1 MGGAVPCPEV
11 DTGGPASSLRLG
23 RGTTGASP
31 VGFKGDLDGRRRS
44 SRDVWVPN
52 DAIVGCA
59 STLRTTSAYPLFQR
73 RRFFA
78 SRYKMFPFTFDVS
91 ISFSCFHIGQAQ
103 EHAEWQASQLTGSSL
118 QISAACSLLEHLAHV
133 SAPLQL
139 RNPWLNCWHLKHCRG
154 FGTGGSLPLWSL
166 VGWGIECQ
174 NNMSRLSFNTVS
186 AQGDAMCTSNPL
198 TGEILTEL
206 FLGCFEQVILG
217 ENSLNGAQLVV
228 RCHANLVIRNG
239 VRGERSVTSF
249 FRVLSKR
256 GRKNALQMA
265 FQPQNA

>member
-1 MGGAVPCPEV
+1 MDVRYVGCSTAGGVGGAVPCPEV

-78 SRYKMFPFTFDVS
+78 SRYKMFPFTFD
-91 ISFSCFHIGQAQ
+91 
-103 EHAEWQASQLTGSSL
+103 
-118 QISAACSLLEHLAHV
+118 ISAACSLLEHLAHV

-154 FGTGGSLPLWSL
+154 FGTGG
-166 VGWGIECQ
+166 
-174 NNMSRLSFNTVS
+174 
-186 AQGDAMCTSNPL
+186 
-198 TGEILTEL
+198 
-206 FLGCFEQVILG
+206 
-217 ENSLNGAQLVV
+217 
-228 RCHANLVIRNG
+228 
-239 VRGERSVTSF
+239 
-249 FRVLSKR
+249 
-256 GRKNALQMA
+256 
-265 FQPQNA
+265 